1 MLLSIPVDAPSATSR
16 PFLFQQGMSHP
27 AISDLHPTLLTALSA
42 DSTNVPAPS
51 HRKSLSSRPRQ
62 RGSSGAGCRLSLTVV
77 PAPLKARAAS
87 NPCLCSQFAWRGLSG
102 SQLAL
107 LQPGGERH
115 RITSQGLSSWP
126 QGTGGD
132 IARSFQWAVPCSEQI
147 LITSAF
153 ASFSTSLSR
162 NLSETLPG
170 FPKIVL

>member
-1 MLLSIPVDAPSATSR
+1 MCKQRLVDHFSGMLLSIPVDAPSATSR

-115 RITSQGLSSWP
+115 VLSCIESPLRGFHHGPREQGVTSPAAFNGLCLA
-126 QGTGGD
+126 QN
-132 IARSFQWAVPCSEQI
+132 RS
-147 LITSAF
+147 
-153 ASFSTSLSR
+153 
-162 NLSETLPG
+162 
-170 FPKIVL
+170 